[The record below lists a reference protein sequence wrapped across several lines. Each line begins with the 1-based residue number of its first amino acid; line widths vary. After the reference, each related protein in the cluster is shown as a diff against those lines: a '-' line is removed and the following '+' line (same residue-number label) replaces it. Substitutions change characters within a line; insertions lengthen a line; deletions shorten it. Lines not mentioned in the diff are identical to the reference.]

1 MTVSLQVLKKKS
13 SEAYLGFY
21 QMSMMKFFLKK
32 ELVSF
37 NRLLFFAKKII
48 FFTIFTAVILNYL
61 KQTDQ
66 IFKTAIL
73 LNVSEDLILSYD
85 LIF

>member
-1 MTVSLQVLKKKS
+1 MAVSLQVLKKKS
-13 SEAYLGFY
+13 SEAYLGSC

-37 NRLLFFAKKII
+37 NRLLFFAKKNI